1 MVRAMKNALPAAAA
15 PAVSDKPERWRID
28 AGEADVAT
36 LVIPADS
43 FRMRRFEI
51 DCRLVVAALAAGARH
66 GMRVDVDG
74 GLEWTRQAPTENPGA
89 TDSMDYHFRR
99 ELPAG
104 RPLRIVVKTQVKQA
118 RRLKLV
124 IEAEEG

>member
-1 MVRAMKNALPAAAA
+1 MKKAPVAA
-15 PAVSDKPERWRID
+15 PANAGVDKPEHWRID
-28 AGEADVAT
+28 AGDADVAT

-43 FRMRRFEI
+43 FRTRHFEI
-51 DCRLVVAALAAGARH
+51 DCRVVVRRLADGATH

-74 GLEWTRQAPTENPGA
+74 GLEWTRRAPTENPGHA
-89 TDSMDYHFRR
+89 DSMDYHFRR

-104 RPLRIVVKTQVKQA
+104 RPLRIVVKTEVSQA
-118 RRLKLV
+118 RRLRLV

>member
-1 MVRAMKNALPAAAA
+1 MKKAVPAPPA
-15 PAVSDKPERWRID
+15 PAERGQPERWHID
-28 AGEADVAT
+28 AGAADVAT

-43 FRMRRFEI
+43 FRTRRFEI
-51 DCRLVVAALAAGARH
+51 DCRLIVSPVGAGAH
-66 GMRVDVDG
+66 HAMRVDVDG
-74 GLEWTRQAPTENPGA
+74 GLEWARRAPTENPGH

-104 RPLRIVVKTQVKQA
+104 KPLRIVVKTDAKQA
-118 RRLKLV
+118 RRVRLV

>member
-1 MVRAMKNALPAAAA
+1 MVRAMKKAPPAA
-15 PAVSDKPERWRID
+15 PAKPERWRSD
-28 AGEADVAT
+28 AGAADVAT

-43 FRMRRFEI
+43 VRPRRFEI
-51 DCRLVVAALAAGARH
+51 DCRLVVAALGAGARH

-74 GLEWTRQAPTENPGA
+74 ALEWTRQAPTENPGA

-104 RPLRIVVKTQVKQA
+104 RPLRIVVKTQARQA
-118 RRLKLV
+118 RSMGLV

>member
-1 MVRAMKNALPAAAA
+1 MKKASLAAAA
-15 PAVSDKPERWRID
+15 TPAPGKPERWRID

-43 FRMRRFEI
+43 FRTRRFEV
-51 DCRLVVAALAAGARH
+51 DCRLVVTQLATGAHH

-74 GLEWTRQAPTENPGA
+74 TLEWARRAPTENPGH

-99 ELPAG
+99 ELAAG
-104 RPLRIVVKTQVKQA
+104 QPLRIVVKTEATQA
-118 RRLKLV
+118 RRVRLV
-124 IEAEEG
+124 IEAEEQG

>member
-1 MVRAMKNALPAAAA
+1 MKKVPPAPPPRDAG
-15 PAVSDKPERWRID
+15 PERWRID
-28 AGEADVAT
+28 AGGADVAT

-43 FRMRRFEI
+43 FRVRRFEI
-51 DCRLVVAALAAGARH
+51 DCRLVVMRLADGATH

-74 GLEWTRQAPTENPGA
+74 ALEWTRKAPTENPGQ

-99 ELPAG
+99 ELAVG
-104 RPLRIVVKTQVKQA
+104 QPLRIVVKTQVKQA
-118 RRLKLV
+118 RRVALV

>member
-1 MVRAMKNALPAAAA
+1 MKKAVSAA
-15 PAVSDKPERWRID
+15 PAPAEGGRPERWRTD
-28 AGEADVAT
+28 AGDADVAT

-43 FRMRRFEI
+43 HRTRRFEI
-51 DCRLVVAALAAGARH
+51 DCRLVVAPLAAGAH
-66 GMRVDVDG
+66 HAMRVDVDG
-74 GLEWTRQAPTENPGA
+74 GLEWTRRAPTENPGH

-104 RPLRIVVKTQVKQA
+104 RPLRIVVKTEASHA
-118 RRLKLV
+118 RRVRLV

>member
-1 MVRAMKNALPAAAA
+1 MSKAA
-15 PAVSDKPERWRID
+15 PSNAKPAPPERWRTD
-28 AGEADVAT
+28 AGPADVAT
-36 LVIPADS
+36 LVIPADAA
-43 FRMRRFEI
+43 RTRHFEI
-51 DCRLVVAALAAGARH
+51 DCRFIVAHKAAGARH

-74 GLEWTRQAPTENPGA
+74 GLEWTRRAPTENPGQ

-104 RPLRIVVKTQVKQA
+104 QALRIVVKTQAWQA
-118 RRLKLV
+118 RRLRLV

>member
-1 MVRAMKNALPAAAA
+1 MKKSA
-15 PAVSDKPERWRID
+15 PAKPERWRID
-28 AGEADVAT
+28 AGDGDVAT

-43 FRMRRFEI
+43 VRARRFEI
-51 DCRLVVAALAAGARH
+51 DCRLVAMALGAGARH

-74 GLEWTRQAPTENPGA
+74 GLEWTRRAPTENPGH

-104 RPLRIVVKTQVKQA
+104 KPLRIVVRTEARQV
-118 RRLKLV
+118 RRVRLL
-124 IEAEEG
+124 IEAEEQA

>member
-1 MVRAMKNALPAAAA
+1 MKKTP
-15 PAVSDKPERWRID
+15 PSPPRRPEQWRID

-43 FRMRRFEI
+43 FRTRRFEI
-51 DCRLVVAALAAGARH
+51 DCRLVVMRLAEGAEH
-66 GMRVDVDG
+66 AMRVDVDG
-74 GLEWTRQAPTENPGA
+74 DLEWTRRAPTENPGH

-104 RPLRIVVKTQVKQA
+104 APLRVVVKTQVAQA
-118 RRLKLV
+118 RRVRLV
-124 IEAEEG
+124 I

>member
-1 MVRAMKNALPAAAA
+1 MKKHA
-15 PAVSDKPERWRID
+15 PAKPEHWRID
-28 AGEADVAT
+28 AGDADVAT

-43 FRMRRFEI
+43 FRTRHFEI
-51 DCRLVVAALAAGARH
+51 DCRLVVRRLADGASH

-74 GLEWTRQAPTENPGA
+74 DLEWTRRAPTENPGH

-104 RPLRIVVKTQVKQA
+104 ASLRIVVKTEASQA
-118 RRLKLV
+118 RRVRLV